1 MSRVPLSVDKRR
13 ALSLK
18 MKKIQSDPQR
28 REHLSKVMTALQ
40 SSPERRANL
49 SRVMSEIRNRPEHK
63 ERVSKQAK
71 ERWADHNHTSGKV
84 RGLLCSSCNTAIGLF
99 KEDIQ
104 VISNAINY
112 LNIHKGV

>member
-28 REHLSKVMTALQ
+28 REHL
-40 SSPERRANL
+40 
-49 SRVMSEIRNRPEHK
+49 
-63 ERVSKQAK
+63 
-71 ERWADHNHTSGKV
+71 
-84 RGLLCSSCNTAIGLF
+84 LF